1 MAAPHVAGV
10 VALMLEANP
19 TLTPDQVKALLVAS
33 ATPMAACPVAACGAG
48 GVDALGA
55 VQGALAQTNHAP
67 VAALTAS
74 PSVGP
79 APLDSRLDASGSI
92 DWDGSVVAYKWDI
105 EGSGQIDVTTSTP
118 VLEHTYPAGTHHPT
132 VTVVDD
138 DGASSAPVSVAVV
151 VADPPTAVASAPKH
165 GKSGQ
170 AVTFDGSSSTPGGSP
185 IVSWHWDFGDG
196 TSVTSSSAFA
206 NHAYAVVK
214 PQVFEWSL
222 VVTDANGI
230 TSAAPGSVKVTP

>member
-1 MAAPHVAGV
+1 
-10 VALMLEANP
+10 
-19 TLTPDQVKALLVAS
+19 
-33 ATPMAACPVAACGAG
+33 
-48 GVDALGA
+48 VDALGA

-67 VAALTAS
+67 VAALTAT

-105 EGSGQIDVTTSTP
+105 EGSGQIDVITTTP
-118 VLEHTYPAGTHHPT
+118 VLTHSYAAGTHHPT

-165 GKSGQ
+165 SKSGQ
-170 AVTFDGSSSTPGGSP
+170 VVTFDGSSSTPGGSP

-206 NHAYAVVK
+206 GHGYAVVK

-230 TSAAPGSVKVTP
+230 TSAAHGSVKVTP